1 MIIDR
6 EGKEK
11 YLYILKTDRSE
22 VINQSGKQ
30 PEVEKQMYD
39 ELMKYKQDID
49 NDSLMKARGEKPTLV
64 TWG

>member
-1 MIIDR
+1 
-6 EGKEK
+6 
-11 YLYILKTDRSE
+11 
-22 VINQSGKQ
+22 
-30 PEVEKQMYD
+30 MYD